1 MRALGYRSSQ
11 QSLFVGSDDPT
22 AADERLVVGGTQT
35 WINNIEIESPI
46 VKAAGLRAVVFVD
59 AGNAFGDSWGNG
71 SINFEDLR
79 LAYGF
84 GIRWLSPWVLFALSG
99 ASFPTLRNDEW
110 SLISLWARCLIL
122 YIVE

>member
-59 AGNAFGDSWGNG
+59 AGNAFGDSGAMAPLILRIYGWLMALEFAG
-71 SINFEDLR
+71 SHQ
-79 LAYGF
+79 
-84 GIRWLSPWVLFALSG
+84 WVLFALSG
-99 ASFPTLRNDEW
+99 ASCE
-110 SLISLWARCLIL
+110 SLP
-122 YIVE
+122 